1 MRQLAL
7 LALLLVPA
15 LHAQVQNGGFART
28 DAQRQPLD
36 WRVGDVV
43 KQEVAVVPD
52 QGPEGGPALQVMVGN
67 THQNQGEV
75 TQSLKLEPHTEYILD
90 GWARSTQDG
99 LGFFQIKLYRNRKEL
114 QRISSGSSAAVW
126 RHLQQQFNTGEADAV
141 DLLCRY
147 SQAKRAL
154 GQTVW
159 FAKVGILKAPPPTL
173 GEVSATATFEAIGVR
188 VPWSAMA
195 GPRDRMAIRYRPTG
209 TADWRLGLPLFF
221 CPTDREFRGSL
232 VGLQPDTAYEIECW
246 FEEHPEKRVQT
257 AATTWSEEIPVGEV
271 RTLPPG
277 TSHEPLLIRDQGKP
291 DAWIVYR
298 SAPTT
303 QSVLDIGQTATR
315 AVVFDQ
321 AAYVMV
327 EGLVIRGGAQTA
339 VQVWDSHHIRV
350 RGCDISGWGDPGIR
364 KEGQP
369 KGLYFTPE
377 GNPINYHCG
386 VHVAGGS
393 RQVVVERNFIH
404 GQRGTANSWQY
415 GHPYGPQGIVLDRT
429 GGNNVVRHN
438 DIVGS
443 ETNWWNDAIESI
455 QNGSVNGG
463 PYQDTDLYGNVLAF
477 SNDDGTELDGGQI
490 NVRFH
495 HNWIC
500 WALCGVSHAPNCS
513 GPSYDYRNLISSL
526 GEERQ
531 SSGSAFKMGGNRL
544 SPGMNVI
551 VHNTIYGT
559 GGGLRS
565 VGYGEGPDRGAYIA
579 FSRNNLFAGP
589 GNGDLSNVSKD
600 LRNDFDYDHAG
611 RGGITL
617 GFPGEE
623 HAVTAKPS
631 FVSADQGDLCLAPGS
646 PGIDQAC
653 LLPGFNDDF
662 TGAAPDTGA
671 IESGSLPDG
680 CFPPRPGGMSAM
692 PMHTQLRHRT
702 GQATSQVISLRA
714 PRALGA
720 RWTATVNAPW
730 LRCEPSSGETSDSV
744 QEIHVGPVAELSEQ
758 RLHRGAVTFRTDG
771 GYSRTVMLDVKV
783 YPGEDVTLTLE
794 AEAGTLAGGFL
805 KVADTQASG
814 GFYLH
819 APEAQ
824 IPAEGVGHEQSQP
837 GTATYTFQI
846 PTDGTYYLLGQCF
859 VLGPREFAVRHDS
872 FFCSLDDG
880 EQARWDLSSIPYD
893 QWTWT
898 SAKEQGKGRLAFAL
912 KAGKHTLVIHSRE
925 PLARLD
931 RLALTTNPYPEPP
944 QE

>member
-1 MRQLAL
+1 L
-7 LALLLVPA
+7 LRHFLLSALLLLPA
-15 LHAQVQNGGFART
+15 LHAQLQNGNFAQA
-28 DAQRQPLD
+28 DARRQPAG
-36 WRVGDVV
+36 WQVGTTAA
-43 KQEVAVVPD
+43 QEVVAVPD
-52 QGPEGGPALQVMVGN
+52 QGPEGGPALQVTIRN
-67 THQNQGEV
+67 TSKMQGEV
-75 TQSLKLEPHTEYILD
+75 TQSVALEPNTEYIVE
-90 GWARSTQDG
+90 GWGRGTQDG
-99 LGFFQIKLYRNRKEL
+99 LGFFQVKLFRGREEL
-114 QRISSGSSAAVW
+114 RRISTPGTSRTW
-126 RHLQQQFNTGEADAV
+126 RLLRQQFNTGDADGAS
-141 DLLCRY
+141 LLCRY
-147 SQAKRAL
+147 SQTAKAV

-159 FAKVGILKAPPPTL
+159 FANVSITKAPPPVL
-173 GEVSATATFEAIGVR
+173 GEVTATATFAAIGVR
-188 VPWSAMA
+188 VPWPATP
-195 GPRDRMAIRYRPTG
+195 GPRERMAVRYRPTG
-209 TADWRLGLPLFF
+209 TVAWQMGLPLFF
-221 CPTDREFRGSL
+221 CPPDHEFRGSI
-232 VGLQPDTAYEIECW
+232 VDLQPGTAYEIECW
-246 FEEHPEKRVQT
+246 FDEHPEKRVQT
-257 AATTWSEEIPVGEV
+257 AATTWAEEVPVGEV

-298 SAPTT
+298 SDPAT
-303 QSVLDIGQTATR
+303 QSVLDVGMAAPR

-327 EGLVIRGGAQTA
+327 EGLVIQGGAHSA
-339 VQVWDSHHIRV
+339 VQVWDSHHVRV
-350 RGCDISGWGDPGIR
+350 RGCDISGWGIPGIR

-369 KGLYFTPE
+369 RGLYFTPE
-377 GNPINYHCG
+377 GGIINYHCG

-429 GGNNVVRHN
+429 GGNNVVRYN

-490 NVRFH
+490 NVRYY

-526 GEERQ
+526 GDERL

-551 VHNTIYGT
+551 VHNTIYST

-565 VGYGEGPDRGAYIA
+565 VGFGDGPDRGAYIA

-589 GNGDLSNVSKD
+589 GSGDVTNVSKD
-600 LRNDFDYDHAG
+600 PRNDFDYDHAS
-611 RGGITL
+611 RGGIAL
-617 GFPGEE
+617 GFAGEE
-623 HAVTAKPS
+623 HAITAKPT
-631 FVSADQGDLCLAPGS
+631 FVAADQGDFRLAPGS
-646 PGIDQAC
+646 AGIGQAC
-653 LLPGFNDDF
+653 PLPGFNDD
-662 TGAAPDTGA
+662 APDTGA
-671 IESGSLPDG
+671 IETDSLPDG
-680 CFPPRPGGMSAM
+680 CFPPRPGGMTAL

-702 GQATSQVISLRA
+702 GQATNQVVSLRA
-714 PRALGA
+714 PRALGK

-730 LRCEPSSGETSDSV
+730 LRCEPATGQTSDEL
-744 QEIHVGPVAELSEQ
+744 QEVRIGPVPELAEQ

-771 GYSRTVMLDVKV
+771 GYSRTVLLDVKV
-783 YPGEDVTLTLE
+783 YPGEDVTLTFE
-794 AEAGTLAGGFL
+794 AEDGALAGAFL
-805 KVADTQASG
+805 KVADPTASG

-819 APEAQ
+819 APEAETQ
-824 IPAEGVGHEQSQP
+824 AAGVGHEQSQP
-837 GTATYTFQI
+837 GTATFSFTV
-846 PTDGTYYLLGQCF
+846 PTDGTYYLLGRCF
-859 VLGPREFAVRHDS
+859 VRGPRDFAVRHDS
-872 FFCSLDDG
+872 FYYSVDDG
-880 EQARWDLSSIPYD
+880 EKVRWDVQPIPYD
-893 QWTWT
+893 QWTWLP
-898 SAKEQGKGRLAFAL
+898 AKEQNQPRLPLVL

-931 RLALTTNPYPEPP
+931 RLAVTTDPYPEAPR
-944 QE
+944 E